1 MSKSGVK
8 RLVTM
13 PDADGV
19 WRAADSTPPRHK
31 TQLPSDDSRSLC
43 CEVDASSWV
52 QPSGQQMPSIA
63 FRDANT
69 TKIAA
74 ATSLRTTLIILRS
87 GLPERLGRD
96 KMKADMAAESTRG
109 RNNGRTTD
117 RLHVDA

>member
-1 MSKSGVK
+1 MK
-8 RLVTM
+8 RSVTM

-19 WRAADSTPPRHK
+19 WGAADSTPPRHK

-74 ATSLRTTLIILRS
+74 ATSLRTTLIILCS
-87 GLPERLGRD
+87 GLPERLGSRY
-96 KMKADMAAESTRG
+96 KMKGGMAAESTRG